1 MKKAIAILLA
11 LLLTGSLVL
20 FCVTFAGR
28 QVLLP
33 AMGEDGAQVSD
44 SLIRE
49 EHRLVRE
56 RITAMSEL
64 YHFEAEPVIGVITE
78 DTLRELNRQASLWWS
93 SILRDGK
100 TGEELKWDTGEL
112 EKVLESDAVLKGM
125 EDRDRAEY
133 LAISAVE
140 DIRQSVIRI
149 VLPMRQK
156 IVFLGMQEADKRIDT
171 LNLINFFM
179 GTPWAAL
186 ALTALLAGL
195 ITLLESRKFKGTLR
209 YIGSALGAAALV
221 LIALIILYLCAGI
234 QPMVREASA
243 SLAVQYQSIESGT
256 LIRCGIMAGALAA
269 GCVLCLA
276 FSGKNRKEA

>member
-11 LLLTGSLVL
+11 FLLTGSLVL
-20 FCVTFAGR
+20 FCVTFTGR
-28 QVLLP
+28 QALLP
-33 AMGEDGAQVSD
+33 AMGEEAAPVSD

-49 EHRLVRE
+49 EQRLVRE
-56 RITAMSEL
+56 RITAMAEL
-64 YHFEAEPVIGVITE
+64 YHFEAEPVISVIDE
-78 DTLRELNRQASLWWS
+78 DTLRELNQQASRWWN
-93 SILRDGK
+93 SILKDGK
-100 TGEELKWDTGEL
+100 TGEEPEWNTSEL
-112 EKVLESDAVLKGM
+112 EEVLESDPVLNQM
-125 EDRDRAEY
+125 EDKDRAEY
-133 LAISAVE
+133 LRLSAIQ
-140 DIRQSVIRI
+140 DIRKSVIRL

-156 IVFLGMQEADKRIDT
+156 IIFLGMQEADKRVDI
-171 LNLINFFM
+171 LNLITFFM

-234 QPMVREASA
+234 QPMIREASA
-243 SLAVQYQSIESGT
+243 SLAAQYGSIESAA
-256 LIRCGIMAGALAA
+256 LIRSGIMAGALAA